1 MPARP
6 YMERF
11 ARPRTPA
18 GLICR
23 HLCIPSPSQR
33 LAFCSIHAGAAA
45 ASSGAS
51 ILTRL
56 RPNYSVS
63 GE

>member
-18 GLICR
+18 GLTCR
-23 HLCIPSPSQR
+23 RLWIPSLSPR
-33 LAFCSIHAGAAA
+33 LAFCNTHTGAAA
-45 ASSGAS
+45 ASSGGS

-56 RPNYSVS
+56 RPNNLVS